1 MMSNLLSTING
12 PADLKRLTTM
22 QLQQLAGEIRQFL
35 LETVAHNGGHLAP
48 NLGVVELTL
57 ALHATFESPKD
68 QIVWDV
74 GHQSYVHKIITGRR
88 DAFATLRQYH
98 GISGFPKPEESV
110 HDAFGTGHSST
121 SISAAIGMAKARD
134 LSGGRQKIIAVI
146 GDGSL
151 TGGMAFEALNHL
163 GQLQT
168 NLMVVLND
176 NEMSISKNVGALA
189 HYLTKLR
196 TNPRL
201 RRLKSDLQEM
211 IRKIPRVGKAT
222 VHYLE
227 KLEDGLSFLVIPG
240 MFFEELGITYVG
252 PIDGHNLQILRT
264 TLRDAAQMQ
273 GPILVHVLTKK
284 GKGYR
289 YAEANPQRFHGIG
302 PFQLDDGVK
311 IDHAEGPTYT
321 DVFGATILD
330 LAGQD
335 RRIVAIT
342 AAMAAGTGL
351 LPFARQFPER
361 FIDVGIAEQHAVTLA
376 AGLAKQ
382 GFRPVVAIYST
393 FMQRAFDQIIH
404 DVCLQNLPVLL
415 MLDRAGLVGPD
426 GPTHHG
432 VFDLAFLRQIP
443 NITMMVPR
451 DDGEFRN
458 MIYTA
463 LNLNAPVA
471 IRYPRRNAANP
482 QQLPI
487 SYQLLAVG
495 KGEVLRQGKEVAL
508 VAVGTL
514 VTTALAAA
522 GQLLSSGI
530 NCTVVNARF
539 VKPLDEALLLKLA
552 MTHRLIVTLEEN
564 IVSGGFGSAVLE
576 LFARKQATQVKCV
589 PLGIPDQ
596 FVTHGATEILLQLC
610 GLDCESV
617 CRKVLELAASTTGK
631 KPMTVGMRH

>member
-1 MMSNLLSTING
+1 MSNLISTING
-12 PADLKRLTTM
+12 PADLKRLTTT

-57 ALHATFESPKD
+57 ALHATFNSPQD
-68 QIVWDV
+68 QIIWDV
-74 GHQSYVHKIITGRR
+74 GHQSYVHKVITGRR

-98 GISGFPKPEESV
+98 GISGFPKPEESRY
-110 HDAFGTGHSST
+110 DAFGTGHSST

-168 NLMVVLND
+168 NLMIVLND

-201 RRLKSDLQEM
+201 RRLKSDLQEL
-211 IRKIPRVGKAT
+211 IQKIPRVGQAT
-222 VHYLE
+222 VRYLE

-252 PIDGHNLQILRT
+252 PIDGHNLNILRT

-289 YAEANPQRFHGIG
+289 YAEANPQRFHGVG

-311 IDHAEGPTYT
+311 LDHAVGPTYT

-330 LAGQD
+330 LAGRD
-335 RRIVAIT
+335 SRIVAIT

-351 LPFARQFPER
+351 LPFARKFPDR

-432 VFDLAFLRQIP
+432 VFDLSFLRQIP
-443 NITMMVPR
+443 NLTLMAPY
-451 DDGEFRN
+451 DDREFRD

-463 LNLNAPVA
+463 LQLKAPVA
-471 IRYPRRNAANP
+471 IRYPRRNALHVKEAH
-482 QQLPI
+482 
-487 SYQLLAVG
+487 YQLLPLG
-495 KGEVLRQGKEVAL
+495 KSSVLQRGAEVAL
-508 VAVGTL
+508 VAVGTM
-514 VTTALAAA
+514 VGPALAAA
-522 GQLLSSGI
+522 QQLQSSGI

-539 VKPLDEALLLKLA
+539 VKPLDEMLLLELA
-552 MTHRLIVTLEEN
+552 ANHRLIVTLEEN
-564 IVSGGFGSAVLE
+564 ILAGGFGAAVLE
-576 LFARKQATQVKCV
+576 LFAREQVTQVKCV
-589 PLGIPDQ
+589 PLGIPDR
-596 FVTHGATEILLQLC
+596 FVTHGATEILLRLC
-610 GLDCESV
+610 GLDCDSI
-617 CRKVLELAASTTGK
+617 CREIQGRFLN
-631 KPMTVGMRH
+631 

>member
-1 MMSNLLSTING
+1 MGNLLNTING
-12 PADLKRLTTM
+12 PADLKQLTIV
-22 QLQQLAGEIRQFL
+22 QLQELAGEIRQFL

-57 ALHATFESPKD
+57 ALHAIFDSPTD
-68 QIVWDV
+68 RIIWDV

-88 DAFATLRQYH
+88 EIFATLRQYN

-110 HDAFGTGHSST
+110 YDAFATGHSST
-121 SISAAIGMAKARD
+121 SISAAVGLAKARD
-134 LSGGRQKIIAVI
+134 LAGERHKIIAVI

-168 NLMVVLND
+168 DLMVVLND

-240 MFFEELGITYVG
+240 MFFEELGMTYVG
-252 PIDGHNLQILRT
+252 PIDGHNLHILMS
-264 TLRDAAQMQ
+264 TLKDAAQMQ

-289 YAEANPQRFHGIG
+289 FAEANPQRFHGVG
-302 PFQLDDGVK
+302 PFQIDDGVK
-311 IDHAEGPTYT
+311 VAADGELTYT
-321 DVFGATILD
+321 DIFSTTILD
-330 LAGQD
+330 LAAQD

-361 FIDVGIAEQHAVTLA
+361 FIDVGIAEQHAVTMA

-382 GFRPVVAIYST
+382 GLRPAVVIYST
-393 FMQRAFDQIIH
+393 FFQRAYDQIIH

-415 MLDRAGLVGPD
+415 LLDRAGLVGPD

-432 VFDLAFLRQIP
+432 VFDLSFLRQIP
-443 NITMMVPR
+443 NMTVMVPR
-451 DDGEFRN
+451 DGSEFRD

-463 LNLNAPVA
+463 LQLNTPVA
-471 IRYPRRNAANP
+471 IRYPRRNVANP
-482 QQLPI
+482 QQSPTP
-487 SYQLLAVG
+487 YQLLAVG
-495 KGEVLRQGKEVAL
+495 KGEVLQQGKEVAL

-514 VTTALAAA
+514 VATALAAA
-522 GQLLSSGI
+522 AQLQNSGI
-530 NCTVVNARF
+530 HCTVVDARF
-539 VKPLDEALLLKLA
+539 VKPLDEALLLELA
-552 MTHRLIVTLEEN
+552 ATHRLIVTLEEN

-576 LFARKQATQVKCV
+576 LFSRKGVSNVKCV
-589 PLGIPDQ
+589 SLGIPDQ

-610 GLDCESV
+610 GLDCESI
-617 CRKVLELAASTTGK
+617 CRKVMELLTSTTGK
-631 KPMTVGMRH
+631 KPHLVGMR